1 MKERD
6 SKVYL
11 KDILESIDAIEKY
24 LTNLS
29 EFDFDQNLL
38 VQDAVI
44 RRFEI
49 IGEAASNVS
58 VEFRQQHPQIEWRL
72 MSDMRNKLIHEYY
85 GVSTFTIYNT
95 AKSELP
101 KLKENL
107 LKIIFLK

>member
-6 SKVYL
+6 ANVYVQ
-11 KDILESIDAIEKY
+11 DVIESIDTIEKY
-24 LTNLS
+24 LQELS
-29 EFDFDQNLL
+29 EFDFNQNLL

-49 IGEAASNVS
+49 IGEAASKIQNNFK
-58 VEFRQQHPQIEWRL
+58 EKHPTIEWRL

-85 GVSTFTIYNT
+85 GVSTSTIYNT

-107 LKIIFLK
+107 SKIIKP